1 MRLLY
6 PGKSARKPYDKWEL
20 VTCPSC
26 KALLWNAEAIRGQSN
41 QESKQFSLCC
51 QKGRVRLPPV
61 REPPS
66 PLLELLESPS
76 FKPHIRAAN
85 SLLDFTSMGANVDSS
100 VTGTPGPFTFRVH
113 GQIIHRIGSMLPED
127 GNDPEYL
134 QLYIF
139 DTENELRNR
148 KRALTDGSSSLAVD
162 DNIIIQLIEIRSS
175 AISDPM
181 FTKKKKNTKKTTFFA
196 GTVVHLVFNS
206 FDLGRSIDS
215 KTLLF
220 LFLRCRTNMC
230 YLTILRFQFCTKL
243 HNKHTQKSNNWF
255 KLYLFYFV

>member
-1 MRLLY
+1 
-6 PGKSARKPYDKWEL
+6 
-20 VTCPSC
+20 
-26 KALLWNAEAIRGQSN
+26 
-41 QESKQFSLCC
+41 
-51 QKGRVRLPPV
+51 
-61 REPPS
+61 
-66 PLLELLESPS
+66 
-76 FKPHIRAAN
+76 
-85 SLLDFTSMGANVDSS
+85 MGANVDSS

-206 FDLGRSIDS
+206 FDLGRNIDS

-243 HNKHTQKSNNWF
+243 HNKHTQKSNNWLNYIYFILFNLF
-255 KLYLFYFV
+255 KYDPKSVEKSSINIYA

>member
-76 FKPHIRAAN
+76 FKPHIRVAN

-181 FTKKKKNTKKTTFFA
+181 FTKKKK
-196 GTVVHLVFNS
+196 
-206 FDLGRSIDS
+206 
-215 KTLLF
+215 
-220 LFLRCRTNMC
+220 
-230 YLTILRFQFCTKL
+230 ILRKPLSLQEL
-243 HNKHTQKSNNWF
+243 
-255 KLYLFYFV
+255 